1 MISVRKEGESMKK
14 TYKKPVVSSKGKAAI
29 AVSKSCS
36 KGGSGRS
43 FCLRA

>member
-1 MISVRKEGESMKK
+1 MKK

-29 AVSKSCS
+29 TASMGCS
-36 KGGSGRS
+36 RGGSGRS